1 MLGRAT
7 LCFSLIAAPLSAD
20 VLQCFGEGPDWKLGL
35 GESHADFVYQRQIRF
50 EIPLVTKA
58 RDGRAY
64 PRAFTLTA
72 PGETAI
78 VLVDRDTC
86 QHEGVTYNA
95 SVDILTQDG
104 SEAIIL
110 TGCCASLPE

>member
-1 MLGRAT
+1 MLARAT
-7 LCFSLIAAPLSAD
+7 CLAVLIATPLQAQ
-20 VLQCFGEGPDWKLGL
+20 VLQCFGEKPDWKLGL
-35 GESHADFVYQRQIRF
+35 GKESADFVYQRQINF
-50 EIPLVTKA
+50 DVPLITKA
-58 RDGRAY
+58 REGRAF

-78 VLVDRDTC
+78 VLIDRDACLIGSTS
-86 QHEGVTYNA
+86 YPA

-110 TGCCASLPE
+110 TGCCVALPE

>member
-1 MLGRAT
+1 MLFRAT
-7 LCFSLIAAPLSAD
+7 CLALLIASPAQAQ
-20 VLQCFGEGPDWKLGL
+20 VLQCFGENPDWKLGL
-35 GESHADFVYQRQIRF
+35 GKEKADFIYQRHINF
-50 EIPLVTKA
+50 DIPLITKA
-58 RDGRAY
+58 REGREF

-78 VLVDRDTC
+78 VLIDRDACTFDA
-86 QHEGVTYNA
+86 QDFPA

-110 TGCCASLPE
+110 TGCCAVLPE